1 MSSPDKQDYEPTE
14 AEKAS
19 ASVALANYNRF
30 KQMYEPQLL
39 AMRDKA
45 AKGDASQ
52 ILRARGNADTMQALT
67 QPSYRAAQAPTYAS
81 DLSKA
86 YQGQLGVANTSGK
99 KIQNTMGSNVLGVAR
114 KQEADATTGMS
125 KLSRLETSAALG
137 RAKANQ
143 QVAQAK
149 VNAGVQLGSAF
160 AMQGMDN
167 LDSGGTFFTPNER
180 LGYGVQGPPKQLSS
194 VSDRWNNFWRG

>member
-1 MSSPDKQDYEPTE
+1 MSGPDKQDYEPTE

-45 AKGDASQ
+45 AKGDPSQ
-52 ILRARGNADTMQALT
+52 ILRARAGADTMQALT
-67 QPSYRAAQAPTYAS
+67 KPNYRATQMPSYAS

-86 YQGQLGVANTSGK
+86 YQGQMGVASTSGK

-125 KLSRLETSAALG
+125 KLSRINTSEALN
-137 RAKANQ
+137 RAKNNQ

-149 VNAGVQLGSAF
+149 VDAGTQLARQYLCRVWKIAEQVVRF
-160 AMQGMDN
+160 LHQKIKMGMTSSLLVIVGIISGAN
-167 LDSGGTFFTPNER
+167 LWLMDMA
-180 LGYGVQGPPKQLSS
+180 
-194 VSDRWNNFWRG
+194 